1 MKKIPPS
8 KSAAPPKPPTTPP
21 TMGPMLLVELE
32 FELALPEFGEE
43 LGEKE
48 LEEDEDGGLVLL
60 GAGDEGTLLPGVGVD
75 D

>member
-1 MKKIPPS
+1 
-8 KSAAPPKPPTTPP
+8 
-21 TMGPMLLVELE
+21 MGPMLLVELE

-60 GAGDEGTLLPGVGVD
+60 GAGDEGTLLPGVGVND
-75 D
+75 